1 MSSLDHRNSV
11 ENDTSTVPIM
21 LHTPNSKRGEAMPS
35 KQMATPTNK
44 RDLIPKSTAKPST
57 RRVRRIGGNGA
68 FADNP
73 LFRPFGLDASSPG
86 SRYRN
91 SPLKSDNRLGWAA
104 DKSTLFPIGDSLDEE
119 LAGTPEL
126 KIPSRYAASPN
137 ATAIGDTDAEFND
150 DTINLTFNTERV
162 ADRLKR
168 TFRGSKQMCSPSKLA
183 GNKFGTNATAGRL
196 FDDYNVTGTIFEESV
211 ELGKSRPSTAESSY
225 AEHSDGRLSGDDS
238 WQSGNMH
245 ISDIP
250 DVTICF
256 DNRPMRSKDPN
267 IGTALSAE
275 NRLEDKTQ
283 SAKATPNFD
292 AENTNT
298 SLSQLSGSGDDDLL
312 DAALAEQ
319 FANDCRIKTPPRL
332 NHVSQLPRQ
341 TLQSPRKQIRL
352 TSTSLSHTTD
362 DFWNQSRDADIHH
375 AEVPQKTVRPVSPT
389 KRSSPVKSKSA
400 AAKAVRA
407 EFERRKQEIGQAFLE
422 ELDQTLTHGRLAEL
436 SEATGG
442 VSLVWSKTLNT
453 TAGRANWKRQTEV
466 GSDPLAEPKFNH
478 HASIELAEK
487 VIDDECRL
495 LNVIAHEFCHLAN
508 FMVSGITNNPH
519 GREFKVWAAKCTQ
532 EFKHRGIEVTTKHS
546 YDIDFRYIWQCK
558 ECLCELKRHSRS
570 ITPGKHRCGRCKGE
584 LVQIKPTPRKTPA
597 ATSEYQT
604 FLKKEMKLIRADN
617 PGMVQKDVMKCAATR
632 WAARSAEDV
641 EGSAE
646 SSLGEDETVDA
657 LSRIGDLVLD
667 DTDIA

>member
-1 MSSLDHRNSV
+1 
-11 ENDTSTVPIM
+11 M
-21 LHTPNSKRGEAMPS
+21 LHTPNSKRGEAIAS

-57 RRVRRIGGNGA
+57 RRVRRIGGAGA

-73 LFRPFGLDASSPG
+73 LFRPFGLDAPSPA

-91 SPLKSDNRLGWAA
+91 SPLKSDHRLGRTAE
-104 DKSTLFPIGDSLDEE
+104 KSTLFPIGDTLDEE

-137 ATAIGDTDAEFND
+137 ATAIGDIDTEFND
-150 DTINLTFNTERV
+150 ETINITFNTERV

-168 TFRGSKQMCSPSKLA
+168 TFGGSKQMCSPSKLA
-183 GNKFGTNATAGRL
+183 SSRFNSNATTGRL

-256 DNRPMRSKDPN
+256 DNNPMRAKDPN
-267 IGTALSAE
+267 IGS
-275 NRLEDKTQ
+275 RLPPASKLDDK
-283 SAKATPNFD
+283 SSKAKAGLTFD
-292 AENTNT
+292 IENMNT
-298 SLSQLSGSGDDDLL
+298 SLSQLSGSCDDDSL

-332 NHVSQLPRQ
+332 SPVSQLPSQ

-352 TSTSLSHTTD
+352 TSTSVSHTTD
-362 DFWNQSRDADIHH
+362 EFWNQSRAADFHDSN
-375 AEVPQKTVRPVSPT
+375 VPQKTARLLSPKKGT
-389 KRSSPVKSKSA
+389 SPVKSKSA
-400 AAKAVRA
+400 AEKAARA
-407 EFERRKQEIGQAFLE
+407 DFEEKKQEIGQAFLE
-422 ELDQTLTHGRLAEL
+422 ELDQTLTDGQLAKL
-436 SEATGG
+436 SESTGG

-453 TAGRANWKRQTEV
+453 TAGRANWKKQTDSA
-466 GSDPLAEPKFNH
+466 SDAGESKFKH

-508 FMVSGITNNPH
+508 FMISGITNNPH
-519 GREFKVWAAKCTQ
+519 GREFKAWAAKCTQ
-532 EFKHRGIEVTTKHS
+532 QFKHRGIEVTTKHS

-584 LVQIKPTPRKTPA
+584 LVQIKPTPRKAPA
-597 ATSEYQT
+597 ATSEYQL
-604 FLKKEMKLIRADN
+604 FLKAEMKVIRAEN
-617 PGMVQKDVMKCAATR
+617 PGMAQKDVMKCAATR
-632 WAARSAEDV
+632 WAARSADSV
-641 EGSAE
+641 EASAE
-646 SSLGEDETVDA
+646 SSIGEDEAADTLPRMD
-657 LSRIGDLVLD
+657 DLVLD
-667 DTDIA
+667 ETDVAGDSASDNL